1 MRPHAL
7 VEGSP
12 ESLNADEVSRGK
24 LMNTFSPLNVTTGV
38 SLRLADMN
46 FTRVLVPVD
55 FSVCTLETLSYAKTL
70 AEKFNVVVD
79 VLHVIQPSPGRPES
93 AMPGTSLFRTL
104 IEGTRLEL
112 KKLVGILWTNE
123 ALSAVSIR
131 VLEGRADEV
140 ILREADTTHA
150 ALIIMG
156 MRHRSWMSR
165 LLRRHTVKHVRG
177 DPPAAGPAQGFSRHV
192 RRRGQDLRDA
202 GSRPARVRCRTRRGH
217 RLPRNARAQGDGR
230 AGRRSAGHSP
240 PA

>member
-140 ILREADTTHA
+140 ILREADTTNA

-165 LLRRHTVKHVRG
+165 LLRRHTVKHVIQNS
-177 DPPAAGPAQGFSRHV
+177 PCPV
-192 RRRGQDLRDA
+192 LVLRTGMA
-202 GSRPARVRCRTRRGH
+202 GSDYLKLNLALAFGKIG
-217 RLPRNARAQGDGR
+217 L
-230 AGRRSAGHSP
+230 
-240 PA
+240 